1 MPVLIVPVESQ
12 VRELDAKLLLACA
25 AAERGFTVILGS
37 RTYVN
42 FAMPFLERGV
52 FLAKSL
58 RSISKLMLNFIVD
71 LGHQVVAWD
80 EESLVRFSS
89 PEYYPWR
96 YSEETFRAL
105 RHLFAWGP
113 DDAAFFKGYS
123 GYPGT
128 PIHVTGNPRIDLL
141 RREMREFFSEDAARL
156 RSQYG
161 DFILINTNFSFVN
174 NFVPAL
180 NLMQPA
186 GAGERS
192 EVSRA
197 GRGLSW
203 EFAQGMA
210 AHQGIICEYFRML
223 MPRLAQWF
231 PNRQIILRPHPS
243 ENHEFW
249 KSLLSTYGNVHV
261 LHEGNVVPWLM
272 ACRVLIHNGCTTA
285 VEAAML
291 NCPAITFQPV
301 MSASYD
307 YRLPNSLSHVATT
320 VDEVLAIADDV
331 LNGTTGPL
339 DESIRQG
346 IFAQHLEGTTGRL
359 SVDRCVDVLEAAG
372 YARDP
377 LPRPRRARHAV
388 AWVGANLRTLVK
400 RVNRL
405 RPGHRNSAA
414 YHDHRFPG
422 ISAAQI
428 NERIARFGRLLGR
441 FAQVSAEP
449 VSPHIFRIRPG
460 QEGPWT

>member
-58 RSISKLMLNFIVD
+58 RSISKLMLNYIVD

-80 EESLVRFSS
+80 EESLVRFAS

-96 YSEETFRAL
+96 YSRDTFRAI

-113 DDAAFFKGYS
+113 DDAEFFKGYS

-128 PIHVTGNPRIDLL
+128 PIHITGNPRIDLL
-141 RREMREFFSEDAARL
+141 RREMREYFSADAARL
-156 RSQYG
+156 RARYG

-180 NLMQPA
+180 NLMQPVA
-186 GAGERS
+186 TGGRAEI
-192 EVSRA
+192 SRT
-197 GRGLSW
+197 GRGLSR

-231 PNRQIILRPHPS
+231 PNRQIVLRPHPS
-243 ENHEFW
+243 ENHEYW
-249 KSLLSTYGNVHV
+249 RSLLAAYPNVHV
-261 LHEGNVVPWLM
+261 LHEGNVAPWLM

-285 VEAAML
+285 VEAAL
-291 NCPAITFQPV
+291 LDCPAITFQPV
-301 MSASYD
+301 VSSCFD

-320 VDEVLAIADDV
+320 VDEVLAITDDV
-331 LNGTTGPL
+331 LNGVTGPL
-339 DESIRQG
+339 DVSIREQ
-346 IFAQHLEGTTGRL
+346 IFARHLAGTSGRL
-359 SVDRCVDVLEAAG
+359 AVDRCVDVLEASG
-372 YARDP
+372 YGRDP
-377 LPRPRRARHAV
+377 LPRPPWTRHAA
-388 AWVGANLRTLVK
+388 AWMGANLRTLVK
-400 RVNRL
+400 RVNSL
-405 RPGHRNSAA
+405 RPEHRNSAA
-414 YHDHRFPG
+414 YHDHRFPA
-422 ISAAQI
+422 ISVAQI
-428 NERIARFGRLLGR
+428 NERIRRFGRLLGR
-441 FAQVSAEP
+441 FAQVGAEP
-449 VSPHIFRIRPG
+449 ISPHIFRIRALR
-460 QEGPWT
+460 EGP